1 MDKIFYS
8 SKDEIRNR
16 ILKNARDFWGV
27 RNATDFD
34 PLVKLL
40 LEALSSEL
48 FAVSND
54 VKNLEN
60 RILDKISRILSSDIL
75 TSPLPAHGILQAL
88 PVEASEI
95 LGPHQSF
102 IYQKKLKQPDGKG
115 EDKTVDISFS
125 PLART
130 RIFNAKIR
138 FSAAGS
144 HLFKLEDNGFKT
156 VAANTLPGYT
166 VGQNSLYL
174 ALECDT
180 RLASPEGMSFYF
192 DWRNYRVQDDAYE
205 LLALSRWFAGN
216 AEMEMLRDAFFIR
229 DQRAEA
235 LAPFRNQNLMYRL
248 TEDVQSHYRNRFLTI
263 SQEGASGLAG
273 MLVPYP
279 EAFNGVFQPAALGIL
294 NKPLFWI
301 RIELPAAI
309 TAQMIEELQVS
320 VNAFPVVNKKLRE
333 IKHRLRTMT
342 TIIPVK
348 TEGHEQLLAVDS
360 LKDKQG
366 NSYKEV
372 PFADEDERADGSFTI
387 RYGGTERFD
396 SRNARE
402 LVEYLFELLRDEK
415 AAFYSYGSDFLNNTL
430 KSLEQT
436 LSLIE
441 QKTLNQSA
449 NFRELLNY
457 VVVKP
462 VHETDIM
469 FLDYWLTDAELGN
482 KIKAGSKLL
491 PLKTTG
497 VRPDGVS
504 LLSTTLGGRSRLNS
518 SDRIQAYKYGLTT
531 ADRIVTKSDIV
542 NFCLLELG
550 DRIQSVD
557 IRKGLFASKNPK
569 EGFIRTTDIFLRP
582 AESARLQAEEWES
595 LLELTRSRLLARSS
609 MDAHFRLMLEP
620 GRSGL

>member
-1 MDKIFYS
+1 MDNIFYS

-27 RNATDFD
+27 RNASDFD

-40 LEALSSEL
+40 LEALSAEL
-48 FAVSND
+48 FLVSND

-88 PVEASEI
+88 PVEATEV
-95 LGPHQSF
+95 LGTHHSF

-115 EDKTVDISFS
+115 EDKTVDIPFS
-125 PLART
+125 PLAKT
-130 RIFNAKIR
+130 RIFNARIR
-138 FSAAGS
+138 FVASGS
-144 HLFKLEDNGFKT
+144 HLFKLEDSGHKS
-156 VAANTLPGYT
+156 VAANTLPGFS
-166 VGQNSLYL
+166 VGQNSLFL
-174 ALECDT
+174 GIECDP
-180 RLASPEGMSFYF
+180 RLTSAEGLSFYF
-192 DWRNYRVQDDAYE
+192 DWRNFRVQDDAYE
-205 LLALSRWFAGN
+205 LLSLSKWFAGN
-216 AEMEMLRDAFFIR
+216 QELSMVRDAFFLR

-263 SQEGASGLAG
+263 EKTDIQQINQL
-273 MLVPYP
+273 MVNYP
-279 EAFNGVFQPAALGIL
+279 DTFPGVFQPASLALL

-301 RIELPAAI
+301 RIELPAAFSP
-309 TAQMIEELQVS
+309 QMIEELQVY

-366 NSYKEV
+366 KSYKEV
-372 PFADEDERADGSFTI
+372 PFADETERADGSFTI

-430 KSLEQT
+430 KNLEQT

-449 NFRELLNY
+449 HFRELLNY

-462 VHETDIM
+462 INDTDIM

-482 KIKAGSKLL
+482 KIKTGSRLIPVKIA
-491 PLKTTG
+491 G

-504 LLSTTLGGRSRLNS
+504 LLSTTVGGRSRLNA

-531 ADRIVTKSDIV
+531 ADRVVTKSDIV

-550 DRIQSVD
+550 DRIVSVD

-569 EGFIRTTDIFLRP
+569 EGFVRTTDIFLTP
-582 AESARLQAEEWES
+582 SDKTKLQAEEWES
-595 LLELTRSRLLARSS
+595 LLALTKSRLEARSA
-609 MDAHFRLMLEP
+609 MDLHFRLMVEP
-620 GRSGL
+620 ARVW